1 MLGRHIRYATQE
13 GCLSFDSASEAFAVF
28 LTQLQQCNEGST
40 LDFVPMLE
48 RGRRCWQFSE
58 ETKVIFPETASLGGS
73 KECLFLMLGR
83 HIRYATQEGCLSF
96 DNASEAFAVF
106 LTQLQQCNEGSTFIA
121 DRDRGS

>member
-1 MLGRHIRYATQE
+1 
-13 GCLSFDSASEAFAVF
+13 
-28 LTQLQQCNEGST
+28 
-40 LDFVPMLE
+40 
-48 RGRRCWQFSE
+48 
-58 ETKVIFPETASLGGS
+58 
-73 KECLFLMLGR
+73 MLGR